1 MEMCLL
7 DLQNYCKIWIHRQ
20 ILLEVTSLLPGDYP
34 VSIMNGEK
42 KASLVIHLIL
52 QDVWD
57 ICPVLTNYR
66 AGQDWMTI
74 VEQAV
79 GKIKCKM
86 KQTQKTKAISKC
98 FTGLGLNLIVSKI
111 NTDFI
116 RKRFIPLTIVK
127 QYDILI
133 APHSKCEICDQL
145 NANIDKDLIKIRVWI
160 TL

>member
-1 MEMCLL
+1 MCLL
-7 DLQNYCKIWIHRQ
+7 DLQNYCRIWIHRQ

-57 ICPVLTNYR
+57 ICPALTTHR
-66 AGQDWMTI
+66 AGQDWMTT

-79 GKIKCKM
+79 GKTKCKM
-86 KQTQKTKAISKC
+86 KQTQKAKAISKC
-98 FTGLGLNLIVSKI
+98 FIGPGLNIIISKI

-116 RKRFIPLTIVK
+116 RKRFITPQHIETIW
-127 QYDILI
+127 YIDCSSSNMWNMWS
-133 APHSKCEICDQL
+133 AKC
-145 NANIDKDLIKIRVWI
+145 
-160 TL
+160 